1 MDANMLL
8 LADYQDGGSVL
19 QYRPPRRESRPTLQ
33 ETEIRKS
40 ENSLSTPCGTV
51 AVGSDKQSPRSIDL
65 AHPAPPA
72 VAQPFPMGP
81 PAMHR
86 QLVSHTQSNKRAF
99 LLAPH
104 STYVTEAGEP
114 ENLAIMPSAVN
125 ETSLLGLDS
134 RCHRSQGKKQR
145 CSRMSYHLSP
155 WIKGSTSRRN
165 STEESTTARGKFNSI
180 SRGWKT
186 ELVAGTSG
194 FCSQLHTALTW

>member
-8 LADYQDGGSVL
+8 LEDYQDGGSVL
-19 QYRPPRRESRPTLQ
+19 QYRPPRRKSRPTLQ
-33 ETEIRKS
+33 ATEIRKS
-40 ENSLSTPCGTV
+40 ENSLSTPWGTV
-51 AVGSDKQSPRSIDL
+51 AVGRGKQGPRSSDL
-65 AHPAPPA
+65 ARPTPPA
-72 VAQPFPMGP
+72 VAQPFPMAP

-99 LLAPH
+99 LPAPH

-114 ENLAIMPSAVN
+114 ENLAITPSAIN
-125 ETSLLGLDS
+125 ETTLLGLDS
-134 RCHRSQGKKQR
+134 LCHRSKGNKQR
-145 CSRMSYHLSP
+145 CSRMSHHLSP

-165 STEESTTARGKFNSI
+165 STEESTTPRGKFNSI

-186 ELVAGTSG
+186 ELVAGTFG